1 MGEKERIR
9 RRREALQYSR
19 RRRENSRQPREENKA
34 FLLFRT
40 YVTMMIVAI
49 TMALSFIQT
58 EYTQQLRTN
67 IKEAIAYQ
75 TPPEKLHQ
83 LGSTLLTWV
92 QRADITVFRNK
103 QEQKQPQLPK
113 ETNQETART
122 DETSADAVSTDTQEF
137 QPDLAEEGEIP

>member
-19 RRRENSRQPREENKA
+19 RRRENSRQPSEENKA
-34 FLLFRT
+34 FFLFRT

-49 TMALSFIQT
+49 TMAVSFIQT

-83 LGSTLLTWV
+83 LGSTLLTLV
-92 QRADITVFRNK
+92 QRADVTVFRNK
-103 QEQKQPQLPK
+103 QEQKQPQK
-113 ETNQETART
+113 TNQEPVKKEDA
-122 DETSADAVSTDTQEF
+122 SADAVSTDTQEF